1 MNAQTNVNNSG
12 QKIRTV
18 DITVTAAMAA
28 LVFLGTYIFKIP
40 TISGYVHLG
49 DCMIILTVALF
60 GMKKGAVAGAI
71 GGGLSDF
78 IGGYFYWVVPTLLI
92 KCMWALVM
100 GLIMH
105 KILKDRK
112 GAFLIGAVSGG
123 VLHIIAYTLV
133 RAALYGGRTWF
144 CYLYATE
151 KIRRSRPLI
160 WYARLKNVRFTGYM
174 PFREERAYFLKEKI
188 RFVLRGQG

>member
-78 IGGYFYWVVPTLLI
+78 IGGYFYWVERQKRSLS
-92 KCMWALVM
+92 
-100 GLIMH
+100 
-105 KILKDRK
+105 DRC
-112 GAFLIGAVSGG
+112 GIRRCPS
-123 VLHIIAYTLV
+123 HY
-133 RAALYGGRTWF
+133 
-144 CYLYATE
+144 CLYAGKSSPVWRTY
-151 KIRRSRPLI
+151 S
-160 WYARLKNVRFTGYM
+160 YY
-174 PFREERAYFLKEKI
+174 
-188 RFVLRGQG
+188 

>member
-1 MNAQTNVNNSG
+1 MDAQTNVTSTG

-49 DCMIILTVALF
+49 DCMILLTVALF
-60 GMKKGAVAGAI
+60 GMKKGAIAGAI

-92 KCMWALVM
+92 KCMWAIVM

-105 KILKDRK
+105 KVLKDKK
-112 GAFLIGAVSGG
+112 GSFLIGAIAGG

-133 RAALYGGRTWF
+133 RVVLYGGKTAIIEIPALAF
-144 CYLYATE
+144 
-151 KIRRSRPLI
+151 RP
-160 WYARLKNVRFTGYM
+160 A
-174 PFREERAYFLKEKI
+174 
-188 RFVLRGQG
+188 

>member
-60 GMKKGAVAGAI
+60 GMKK
-71 GGGLSDF
+71 
-78 IGGYFYWVVPTLLI
+78 
-92 KCMWALVM
+92 
-100 GLIMH
+100 
-105 KILKDRK
+105 
-112 GAFLIGAVSGG
+112 
-123 VLHIIAYTLV
+123 
-133 RAALYGGRTWF
+133 
-144 CYLYATE
+144 
-151 KIRRSRPLI
+151 
-160 WYARLKNVRFTGYM
+160 ARLQVLSVADYLILSGDIFTG
-174 PFREERAYFLKEKI
+174 
-188 RFVLRGQG
+188 